1 MALARTTRKVQVKI
15 ETVESVIAT
24 RKITMLIYGQSGVG
38 KTSLIKSLPYAPEEL
53 LYVAADPGQLALKP
67 KAAWKVGEPEYLKR
81 DMGKMGFLKPKTM
94 AEFKETL
101 EIIKSAHTKYKMV
114 IIDGLDEVG
123 KDCLRIF
130 KEAEAAKGARANM
143 QAAYGNLADAMEAWI
158 GEIQDAQV
166 SSLFITHIDEDSESD
181 IPYGPA
187 FPGRK
192 MTNSLPDLFDEVL
205 CLRMDKRTVES
216 KPELL
221 LHCNRTV
228 GIRYKVKD
236 RSGCLEPYETPDLKT
251 VLGKIFGQK

>member
-1 MALARTTRKVQVKI
+1 MKI
-15 ETVESVIAT
+15 EMVDTVIAT
-24 RKITMLIYGQSGVG
+24 RKITMLIYGQSGAG
-38 KTSLIKSLPYAPEEL
+38 KTSLVKSLPFEPEQL

-67 KAAWKVGEPEYLKR
+67 KKAWKPGEPEFLKR

-101 EIIKSAHTKYKMV
+101 EIIKKAHEKYKMV
-114 IIDGLDEVG
+114 VIDGLDEVG

-130 KEAEAAKGARANM
+130 KEAEAAKGSRANM

-158 GEIQDAQV
+158 GEIQDAQI

-181 IPYGPA
+181 VPYGPS

-192 MTNSLPDLFDEVL
+192 MTGVLPDLFDEVF
-205 CLRMDKRTVES
+205 CLRVDKRTVES

-236 RSGCLEPYETPDLKT
+236 RSGCLEPYETPDLKS
-251 VLGKIFGQK
+251 VLGKIFGQKP